1 MSEALSLPSV
11 SIMNMMIMMM
21 MTLFDD
27 DIDEEDDNFYDD
39 DNVDINC
46 SDILTNS

>member
-1 MSEALSLPSV
+1 
-11 SIMNMMIMMM
+11 M
-21 MTLFDD
+21 MTMTLSDD
-27 DIDEEDDNFYDD
+27 DIDEDDDNFYDD